1 MAAGSSL
8 TAAGRSKS
16 NEYSDPCA
24 AGNRRRLGCY
34 HPPTH
39 APTPSARTREPGMDL
54 AGSEG
59 SPVGEPDLVV
69 AWPRGVLAHSAGR
82 YLALRGDNVDGVSAG
97 AWFINGMT
105 VTNHQKHVVVVGAGF
120 GRLNAAKRHRTA
132 AAHGY
137 VAGPA
142 GPRSV

>member
-97 AWFINGMT
+97 AWFLSYACCGLCDALHALRPSAQPYT
-105 VTNHQKHVVVVGAGF
+105 HE
-120 GRLNAAKRHRTA
+120 
-132 AAHGY
+132 
-137 VAGPA
+137 
-142 GPRSV
+142 